1 MSHRRRDD
9 SDEELEREED
19 EEEGK
24 SSRKRRRSE
33 FIDDVAEEDE
43 DEEEEEEE
51 DGEFYDGGGRRR
63 GGDRPKRRAGS
74 LYIDE
79 YAKVDS
85 DGEEDDE
92 DGGEE
97 DFIVDHVTDLQDED
111 DVRRMHCRS
120 LSPREDDQEDVEALE
135 RSIQARYARLSHTEY
150 DEERQETTD
159 VEQQALLPSVRDP
172 KFWMVKCKTGH
183 EREAAVCLMQK
194 YLDKGS
200 ELQIRSA
207 IALDHLKDY
216 IYVEADKEAHVKEA
230 CKGMR
235 LIHGNAKITLV
246 PIKEMTDVVSVK
258 SKAIDLSRD
267 TWVRVKKGDY
277 KGDLAKVV
285 DVDNVQQRVTVKL
298 IPRIDLQ
305 ALANKLEEREVPKKK
320 GFVPPARFMNVDEAR
335 EMRIRVERRYDPM
348 TGDYFENIGGMM
360 FKDGFLYKNVSMKS
374 ISTQNIQPTFDE
386 FEKFQQPIEHG
397 VGDMASLST
406 VFENRKKC
414 HFMKGDQVIIVKG
427 DLKNLKGW
435 VEKVDEDNVHIRSN
449 AEGLPK
455 TLAVNEKELCKY
467 FEPGNHVKVVCGAS
481 EGATGMVIK
490 VEGQVVIILSDTTK
504 EDIRVFADNVA
515 ESSEVTSGVTR
526 TGGYELHDLVVG
538 RSRGN
543 GNRNGDTLASRFS
556 HLRTPT
562 HVPQSL
568 GKLPRGAPMDSGARH
583 RGGRGHDPLVGTTVK
598 VCQGPFK
605 GYRGRVVDF
614 KGSSVRIELESKVVA
629 GMFTYLGTY
638 FPSLFLFS
646 LIVIIFLITW
656 LFRLLIATPVRDGM
670 RTPMRDRAWNPYT
683 PMSPPRDNWENG
695 NPGSWGTSPQYQPGS
710 PPSRRYEAP
719 TPGSG
724 WANTPSHNY
733 GEAGTPRANAPSPYL
748 PSTPGGHPMTPSSS
762 SYLPD
767 TPGWQPMTPGRGG
780 LDVMSPAV
788 VSASMT
794 FDVHF
799 FTDGDDEGLW
809 ALPDILVNVR
819 RFFED
824 TVIGVVRDV
833 LSDGSCRINLG
844 SSGNGD
850 TVIALSSQIDLVV
863 PMKSDKVK
871 IMSGA
876 LRGSTGKLIGVDGSD
891 GIVKQDATFEVMILA
906 LNILAKVAQS

>member
-9 SDEELEREED
+9 SDEELERDED
-19 EEEGK
+19 EEVGK
-24 SSRKRRRSE
+24 SGRKRRRSE

-51 DGEFYDGGGRRR
+51 EDGEFYDGGGGGRRH
-63 GGDRPKRRAGS
+63 
-74 LYIDE
+74 
-79 YAKVDS
+79 
-85 DGEEDDE
+85 
-92 DGGEE
+92 
-97 DFIVDHVTDLQDED
+97 FIVDHVTDLQDED

-216 IYVEADKEAHVKEA
+216 IYVEADKEAHVRRTDLISIFIQA

-235 LIHGNAKITLV
+235 LIHGNTKITLV

-267 TWVRVKKGDY
+267 TWVRVKKEII
-277 KGDLAKVV
+277 KGISL
-285 DVDNVQQRVTVKL
+285 
-298 IPRIDLQ
+298 
-305 ALANKLEEREVPKKK
+305 KKK
-320 GFVPPARFMNVDEAR
+320 GKSKKEGFVPPARFMNVDEAR

-386 FEKFQQPIEHG
+386 FEKFRQPVEHG

-406 VFENRKKC
+406 
-414 HFMKGDQVIIVKG
+414 
-427 DLKNLKGW
+427 
-435 VEKVDEDNVHIRSN
+435 
-449 AEGLPK
+449 K

-490 VEGQVVIILSDTTK
+490 VEGHVVIIVSDTTK
-504 EDIRVFADNVA
+504 EDIRVIADNVA
-515 ESSEVTSGVTR
+515 ECSEVTSGVTR

-543 GNRNGDTLASRFS
+543 GKRNGDTLASRFS

-583 RGGRGHDPLVGTTVK
+583 RGGRGMIHWSVHSKSLSGA
-598 VCQGPFK
+598 FK

-629 GMFTYLGTY
+629 GILEVLLQADMRAYSWFSYFTYAAFRYTILSSS
-638 FPSLFLFS
+638 FLLFCTRS
-646 LIVIIFLITW
+646 KC
-656 LFRLLIATPVRDGM
+656 
-670 RTPMRDRAWNPYT
+670 
-683 PMSPPRDNWENG
+683 
-695 NPGSWGTSPQYQPGS
+695 
-710 PPSRRYEAP
+710 
-719 TPGSG
+719 
-724 WANTPSHNY
+724 
-733 GEAGTPRANAPSPYL
+733 PSPYL
-748 PSTPGGHPMTPSSS
+748 PSTPGGHPMTPSSA

-780 LDVMSPAV
+780 
-788 VSASMT
+788 
-794 FDVHF
+794 
-799 FTDGDDEGLW
+799 DDGLW
-809 ALPDILVNVR
+809 ALPDVLVNVR
-819 RFFED
+819 RSGED

-844 SSGNGD
+844 SSGDGD

-863 PMKSDKVK
+863 PRKSDKVK

-876 LRGSTGKLIGVDGSD
+876 LRGSTGKLIGVDGRMELSSKMQLLRL
-891 GIVKQDATFEVMILA
+891 GY
-906 LNILAKVAQS
+906 